1 MQGTSTPEGQR
12 DSTPMALDLSI
23 HNDDISN
30 KRKREMEDTG
40 NREQKK
46 VHVEER
52 KLCIEDLHL
61 DVGKI
66 YQLCRT
72 PHPQKQPDLSRDL
85 FELYSLN
92 PIAAKVA
99 RVLPNGEKNGLRK
112 TYKGKIKELGISG
125 KFDVAVHDEESPG
138 GLLAMMREP
147 EHEWT
152 VNQRMGK
159 EIERGLPQNVRA
171 ALPAAMTMAKGII
184 PKAMWDSSVLG
195 ELDIPEK
202 KAAAQV
208 PSRLLPGGMQ
218 RTSSQQPASIP
229 RSTSKQDLA
238 RPKRAIKKRGYD
250 ESSFEGYGEGF
261 VDDDMLD
268 AGYSTG
274 EGDDRGG
281 SKRRKK
287 TSLNQNQ
294 YGPSRHGS
302 YGPGM
307 VGA

>member
-1 MQGTSTPEGQR
+1 MV
-12 DSTPMALDLSI
+12 
-23 HNDDISN
+23 N
-30 KRKREMEDTG
+30 TG
-40 NREQKK
+40 S
-46 VHVEER
+46 
-52 KLCIEDLHL
+52 LLA
-61 DVGKI
+61 
-66 YQLCRT
+66 
-72 PHPQKQPDLSRDL
+72 HPQKQPDLSRDL

-112 TYKGKIKELGISG
+112 TYKGQIKELGISG

-202 KAAAQV
+202 
-208 PSRLLPGGMQ
+208 GYW
-218 RTSSQQPASIP
+218 QQSAKPV
-229 RSTSKQDLA
+229 
-238 RPKRAIKKRGYD
+238 RGN
-250 ESSFEGYGEGF
+250 
-261 VDDDMLD
+261 VDCCCSVV
-268 AGYSTG
+268 YV
-274 EGDDRGG
+274 
-281 SKRRKK
+281 RKCLCWV
-287 TSLNQNQ
+287 TFS
-294 YGPSRHGS
+294 PWS
-302 YGPGM
+302 
-307 VGA
+307 